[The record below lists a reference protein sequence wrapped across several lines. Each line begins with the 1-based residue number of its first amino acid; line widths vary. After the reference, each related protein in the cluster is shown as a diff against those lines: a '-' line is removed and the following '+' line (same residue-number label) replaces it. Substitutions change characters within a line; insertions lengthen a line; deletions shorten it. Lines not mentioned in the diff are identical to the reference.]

1 MTFIVAIQ
9 LNDSIIVASDNK
21 KVTVNLKG
29 DLNFSNESISKIFP

>member
-21 KVTVNLKG
+21 KVSQQKKWN
-29 DLNFSNESISKIFP
+29 N